1 MLRAATLVTM
11 LSPLACCLAAR
22 QDAGP
27 CDVNTCY
34 AVIDSGACW
43 NAYVTGAIREELTG
57 IYDCAPGGKSEEG
70 EKARSH
76 ARAHN
81 EVNI

>member
-57 IYDCAPGGKSEEG
+57 IYDCAPGGKG
-70 EKARSH
+70 EVRRDGPNH
-76 ARAHN
+76 ARARSR
-81 EVNI
+81 